1 MTRHFGNP
9 IGGRLT
15 PWGHSGDQPSTSD
28 AKQYNRAEPIQSA
41 DRAPSLR
48 GLRPDSSSFGWGLFI
63 QSIKQALIDTL
74 AVVVG
79 ILLIASVALSVPLAI
94 FMMLFCTF

>member
-1 MTRHFGNP
+1 MSHRHFG
-9 IGGRLT
+9 IMSGSADLGGASINR
-15 PWGHSGDQPSTSD
+15 PTSD
-28 AKQYNRAEPIQSA
+28 AYNTCAEPIQSA

-63 QSIKQALIDTL
+63 REIKQALIDTL